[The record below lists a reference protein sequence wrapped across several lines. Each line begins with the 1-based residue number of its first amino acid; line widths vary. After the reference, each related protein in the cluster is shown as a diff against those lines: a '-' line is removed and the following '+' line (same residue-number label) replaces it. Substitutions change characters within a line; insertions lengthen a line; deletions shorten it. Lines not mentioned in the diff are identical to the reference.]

1 MNRCEICGKLLPNPR
16 AKTCGPKCKSQRWR
30 NIQSAKRQPLSHE
43 ELQSLAWF
51 NQYLPKAGES
61 LTQLL
66 AVHGKG
72 ALLLAFTAMIE
83 YAGFLEA
90 QTQQGTDVQRAG

>member
-1 MNRCEICGKLLPNPR
+1 MKHCEICGKLLTNPR
-16 AKTCGPKCKSQRWR
+16 AVTCSPKCKSQRWR
-30 NIQSAKRQPLSHE
+30 NIQSAKRQPLTHD

-51 NQYLPKAGES
+51 NQHLPKAGES

-72 ALLLAFTAMIE
+72 ALLLAFTAMNE

-90 QTQQGTDVQRAG
+90 QTQQGLEAQRAG

>member
-1 MNRCEICGKLLPNPR
+1 MNRCEICGKLLTNPR

-30 NIQSAKRQPLSHE
+30 NAQAAKRQPLTHD

-51 NQYLPKAGES
+51 NQNLPSAGES

-66 AVHGKG
+66 AVHGRG
-72 ALLLAFTAMIE
+72 ALLLAFQAMNE

-90 QTQQGTDVQRAG
+90 QTRQGVTVERAS